1 MRSEANDYTGR
12 SASVAAGNLAAPA
25 GIQPSMRPDCRV
37 VFDRSRAGQEVADVM
52 TCRQFIEFLL
62 EYIEERL
69 SAEEQERFD
78 AHLRICP
85 DCRTY
90 LETYGKTV
98 ELARL
103 AESDSVPPDVP
114 EDLIQAILR
123 SRTRANGRQ

>member
-1 MRSEANDYTGR
+1 
-12 SASVAAGNLAAPA
+12 
-25 GIQPSMRPDCRV
+25 
-37 VFDRSRAGQEVADVM
+37 M

-69 SAEEQERFD
+69 SAEERERFD

-123 SRTRANGRQ
+123 SRTRATGRQ